1 MEFPQSGSGTATWGD
16 SGLITTYVAS
26 PIKVLKLFPLTFI
39 WGTWE
44 NSATYFTGCF
54 ICTCKGRWGTQLAT
68 HCEIILKSP
77 TMILPASITPEPA
90 SFKILSFPQTVS
102 AQPGISKKTL
112 SGIES
117 EKGNVLPGPVEAL
130 NSHLG
135 IGDLSP

>member
-1 MEFPQSGSGTATWGD
+1 MEFPQSGSGIATWRV
-16 SGLITTYVAS
+16 SEWITTYVAS

-54 ICTCKGRWGTQLAT
+54 ICTCKGHWVTLLAT

-77 TMILPASITPEPA
+77 PMILPASITPEQA

-117 EKGNVLPGPVEAL
+117 ERYQALPGV
-130 NSHLG
+130 G
-135 IGDLSP
+135 KV